1 MARLLCQTRHHV
13 YAMPCS
19 CSEFAPIPLF
29 TLTHTP
35 LFIFLQAFTAP
46 ALYKFCRAEMYG
58 FWICVITY
66 AIVGL
71 RQLFLRRTAE
81 TRADRAAQA
90 DKIRKLKMQDEELS
104 RKAKLES
111 QRKLAA
117 VCTVHQ
123 HQQKSQSV
131 HGWYMTAPLNPV
143 CKQDKKKQA
152 EEDKIRL
159 AKEAEEAKKRELAAK
174 YGDSSDEDTATPLP
188 GASTPARA
196 GAAATASAAL
206 DDDEMF

>member
-1 MARLLCQTRHHV
+1 
-13 YAMPCS
+13 MPCS
-19 CSEFAPIPLF
+19 CSSLFPFHCLPSHINPPSCPPLYF
-29 TLTHTP
+29 
-35 LFIFLQAFTAP
+35 FLQAFTAP

-123 HQQKSQSV
+123 HQQKRQS

>member
-1 MARLLCQTRHHV
+1 MYCTPASTETPVSAWLVHDGTPQ
-13 YAMPCS
+13 
-19 CSEFAPIPLF
+19 PL
-29 TLTHTP
+29 
-35 LFIFLQAFTAP
+35 
-46 ALYKFCRAEMYG
+46 
-58 FWICVITY
+58 
-66 AIVGL
+66 
-71 RQLFLRRTAE
+71 
-81 TRADRAAQA
+81 
-90 DKIRKLKMQDEELS
+90 
-104 RKAKLES
+104 
-111 QRKLAA
+111 
-117 VCTVHQ
+117 
-123 HQQKSQSV
+123 
-131 HGWYMTAPLNPV
+131 